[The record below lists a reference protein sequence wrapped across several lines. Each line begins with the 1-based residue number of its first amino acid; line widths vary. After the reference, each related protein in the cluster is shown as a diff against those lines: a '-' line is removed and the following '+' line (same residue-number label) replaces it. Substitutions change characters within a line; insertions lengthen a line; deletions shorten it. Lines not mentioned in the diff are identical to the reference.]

1 MERVGRTQTAALMVK
16 RLRPGNIRVPRITRA
31 VEGAYAVSV
40 ERVVCQSWVRIARD
54 VGSYRSD
61 LRKVD
66 AIIPRAA
73 FDQKT
78 GFVS

>member
-1 MERVGRTQTAALMVK
+1 MVK

-31 VEGAYAVSV
+31 VEGAHAVPV
-40 ERVVCQSWVRIARD
+40 ERVVCQSWIRIARD
-54 VGSYRSD
+54 VGPYRID
-61 LRKVD
+61 LHKAG